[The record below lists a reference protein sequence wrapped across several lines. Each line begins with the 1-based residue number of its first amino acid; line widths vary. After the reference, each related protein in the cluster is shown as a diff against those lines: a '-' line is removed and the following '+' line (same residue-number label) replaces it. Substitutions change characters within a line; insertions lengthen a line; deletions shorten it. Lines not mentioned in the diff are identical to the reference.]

1 MPVRCAGAV
10 PDGSTQVQTHEWVA
24 QSSLQPGSAPP
35 APPPA
40 ARAAIRRRRVRA
52 ADGESREHG
61 SLAATDGVNIQFKVH
76 FLTSPSEPR
85 TQWYHCTVLYCT
97 VLYTVC
103 TISMWSDDPSFC
115 AHPKLFC
122 SVISFTQLICDLY
135 ASSENVFVDFP
146 RKFCEM
152 FDDNQTTSACSEHVP
167 WSAPCMLLYYIM
179 YPQHWF

>member
-61 SLAATDGVNIQFKVH
+61 SSAATDGVKIQFKVH

-85 TQWYHCTVLYCT
+85 TQWYHCMYCTVLYFTVLYCT
-97 VLYTVC
+97 VLYC
-103 TISMWSDDPSFC
+103 T
-115 AHPKLFC
+115 
-122 SVISFTQLICDLY
+122 
-135 ASSENVFVDFP
+135 ASST
-146 RKFCEM
+146 R
-152 FDDNQTTSACSEHVP
+152 
-167 WSAPCMLLYYIM
+167 WSTGSWRSPITGSGLKMLSM
-179 YPQHWF
+179 CGHWNSYWKT